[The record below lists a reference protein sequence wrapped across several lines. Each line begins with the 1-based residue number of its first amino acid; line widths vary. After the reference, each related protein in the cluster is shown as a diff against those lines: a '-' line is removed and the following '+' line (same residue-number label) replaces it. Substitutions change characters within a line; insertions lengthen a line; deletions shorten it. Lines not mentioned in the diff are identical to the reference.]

1 MKQILRL
8 EGKNMRNG
16 KKFAA
21 VLAAGVL
28 SASMCMPAM
37 AASGVSAEEQKI
49 LNKMESSATGFGV
62 TSTSLYASYY
72 SQAESWL
79 ASGEVDLTAKQ
90 VEAVLKAVDQA
101 AALLQDAIDANG
113 AANAS
118 DLLNIIGKD
127 GIMKIAQQIVDAIA
141 PGLKE
146 VGIVITADMLAG
158 DSGVINVKLAK
169 DGTTIGSSDKVIKKT
184 GMNAGATFA
193 VAAGLVTALV
203 GCAVTAK
210 KNNYRETAEEC

>member
-1 MKQILRL
+1 
-8 EGKNMRNG
+8 MRNQ

-28 SASMCMPAM
+28 SASMCMPAL

-49 LNKMESSATGFGV
+49 LNKMESSADGFGV
-62 TSTSLYASYY
+62 TDVSLYASYY

-79 ASGEVDLTAKQ
+79 ASGEVDLTESQ
-90 VEAVLKAVDQA
+90 VAAVLNAIGQA
-101 AALLQDAIDANG
+101 EGLLQQAIDANG
-113 AANAS
+113 AASAK

-127 GIMKIAQQIVDAIA
+127 GIMQIAQQIVDAIA

-146 VGIVITADMLAG
+146 VGIIITADMLAG
-158 DSGVINVKLAK
+158 ENGVINVKLAK

-184 GMNAGATFA
+184 GMNAGPTYA
-193 VAAGLVTALV
+193 VAAGFVMALV
-203 GCAVTAK
+203 GCAAVAK

>member
-1 MKQILRL
+1 
-8 EGKNMRNG
+8 MRNG

-28 SASMCMPAM
+28 TASICMPVS

-79 ASGEVDLTAKQ
+79 ASGEVDLTTKQ
-90 VEAVLKAVDQA
+90 VDAVLKAVDQA
-101 AALLQDAIDANG
+101 AALLQEAIDANG
-113 AANAS
+113 AATAT
-118 DLLNIIGKD
+118 DLLDIIGKD
-127 GIMKIAQQIVDAIA
+127 GIMTLAQQIVDAIA

-146 VGIVITADMLAG
+146 VGIIITADMLAG
-158 DSGVINVKLAK
+158 NTGVINVKLAK
-169 DGTTIGSSDKVIKKT
+169 DGTTIGSSDDVIKKT
-184 GMNAGATFA
+184 GMDAGATVA
-193 VAAGLVTALV
+193 VAAGFVIALV
-203 GCAVTAK
+203 GCAAAVK
-210 KNNYRETAEEC
+210 KNHYREAAEEC

>member
-1 MKQILRL
+1 
-8 EGKNMRNG
+8 MRNQ

-28 SASMCMPAM
+28 SASMCMPAL

-49 LNKMESSATGFGV
+49 LNKMESSAAGFGV
-62 TSTSLYASYY
+62 TDVSLYASYY

-79 ASGEVDLTAKQ
+79 ASREVDLTASQ
-90 VEAVLKAVDQA
+90 VDAVLKAIDQA
-101 AALLQDAIDANG
+101 AGLLQQAIDANG
-113 AANAS
+113 AASAK
-118 DLLNIIGKD
+118 DLLNIIGKN
-127 GIMKIAQQIVDAIA
+127 GIMQIAQQIVDAIA

-146 VGIVITADMLAG
+146 VGIIITADMLAG
-158 DSGVINVKLAK
+158 DNGVINVKLAK

-184 GMNAGATFA
+184 GMNAGATYA
-193 VAAGLVTALV
+193 VAAGFVMALV
-203 GCAVTAK
+203 GCAAVAK